1 MTHKWSQV
9 MFEIGV
15 TYKADV
21 DRVMG
26 ILKEIAE
33 ELQEDEEYK
42 YAITAKPVMLGVDLF
57 SESGIVIKMLMRTKP
72 GMQWSVKR
80 EMLRRIKNSFDAAGI
95 EMPVPHRIV
104 YQRLEKN
111 ET

>member
-26 ILKEIAE
+26 MLKEIAG
-33 ELQEDEEYK
+33 ELKEDEK
-42 YAITAKPVMLGVDLF
+42 YRSAIIADPVMLGVDLF

-72 GMQWSVKR
+72 GMQWAVKR
-80 EMLRRIKNSFDAAGI
+80 EMLRRIKNRFDAEGI
-95 EMPVPHRIV
+95 EIPVPHRIV
-104 YQRLEKN
+104 YQRIEKN